1 MRLSKGKKSI
11 SGEPIPDEEA
21 SMGLNY
27 EKEGHIVKVG
37 MNRSFRERTTEERK
51 RERR

>member
-1 MRLSKGKKSI
+1 M
-11 SGEPIPDEEA
+11 SGGPIFNEEA

-27 EKEGHIVKVG
+27 EKEGHIMKVG